1 MDNDLSL
8 RETLLALVV
17 VGLVVGL
24 GKLLASNE
32 KLSWRLTPHTFRHT
46 FASRLLQAGVSL
58 SKVSKLLGHANEA
71 TTQIYAHLCPEATGS
86 EAAAVLNRL
95 HAIKPPQGDNPIAL
109 PPQTTPSVFSYGSAG
124 ATEQLTLSTRVN
136 DTQVVDFQEESDEAG
151 GRP

>member
-32 KLSWRLTPHTFRHT
+32 KLSWRLTPHTF
-46 FASRLLQAGVSL
+46 ASRLLQAEVSL

-109 PPQTTPSVFSYGSAG
+109 PPQTTPSVFSYGSVG
-124 ATEQLTLSTRVN
+124 ATEQLTLSTGVN
-136 DTQVVDFQEESDEAG
+136 DTQVVDFQEERDEAG